1 MTGLIRFDDE
11 HIVEFVLD
19 AENQTITI
27 KIIDP
32 TDTYTVGPYSYNVD

>member
-11 HIVEFVLD
+11 HIVEFLLD
-19 AENQTITI
+19 AENQTISI

-32 TDTYTVGPYSYNVD
+32 NGTYTVGPYSYTED